1 MATHDYAKTTTG
13 SISAG
18 DTKNF
23 TMGSFS
29 VPSGESYVR
38 YKVSKNTSNML
49 LLFKYDAVM
58 SGMAW
63 DTWYT
68 DTSFISWTNGGAP
81 KITVGNASSS
91 AVNNV
96 TFTVTFQTSDIT
108 YSITCKVSPTGA
120 GTLSASPSSAG
131 KNTTVTL
138 TPTPAKGYK
147 FVDYTSTV
155 TITDNQFT
163 MPIGNVSVTAN
174 FFEITYKTVKVYN
187 GEEFVKCTMNYYDGT
202 KFVEC
207 EPSYYDGTAW
217 QPCNQEDT

>member
-1 MATHDYAKTTTG
+1 MASHNYTATASG
-13 SISAG
+13 SISASANK
-18 DTKNF
+18 TF
-23 TMGSFS
+23 TTGAFS
-29 VPSGESYVR
+29 VPSGESFVR
-38 YKVSKNTSNML
+38 YKISKSTSTILNL
-49 LLFKYDAVM
+49 LRYNSSTQGM
-58 SGMAW
+58 SW

-68 DTSFISWTNGGAP
+68 DTSWIAWSSGNGAKIS
-81 KITVGNASSS
+81 VVNASTS

-96 TFTVTFQTSDIT
+96 TYTVTFETSDNT
-108 YSITCKVSPTGA
+108 YSITCNVSPSGT
-120 GTLSASPSSAG
+120 GTLTASPSSAV

-138 TPTPAKGYK
+138 TPTPAQGYK
-147 FVDYTSTV
+147 FVDYTSSV

-174 FFEITYKTVKVYN
+174 FAKAYKTVKVYN
-187 GEEFVKCTMNYYDGT
+187 GEAFVKCTMNYYDGT